1 MGDQRAAWMAAFG
14 ASARNALQDLRL
26 FLSGQ
31 QGTLAGLSFGGTSEA
46 EVRLWLTMFHAPRK
60 QLPTLVRTSPRTQGG
75 LSGGQGQRME
85 AHAHAEV
92 AAEGFRAHA
101 KPLAAQM
108 LRASCRHRF
117 VKCAFG
123 VPQGHAGRAS
133 AHPKASQEVGEG
145 SQKLDFLVGI
155 GTKGKERPPQYSFDH
170 SDKQGGAPA
179 QPPIPPNTHTHN

>member
-1 MGDQRAAWMAAFG
+1 
-14 ASARNALQDLRL
+14 
-26 FLSGQ
+26 
-31 QGTLAGLSFGGTSEA
+31 
-46 EVRLWLTMFHAPRK
+46 
-60 QLPTLVRTSPRTQGG
+60 
-75 LSGGQGQRME
+75 ME

-145 SQKLDFLVGI
+145 SQKLDSRGRPCRATFVLLACLATGDPSRGRRSSARARGGVCVERFASCVGN
-155 GTKGKERPPQYSFDH
+155 RR
-170 SDKQGGAPA
+170 
-179 QPPIPPNTHTHN
+179 